1 MSSRIAVWGQQ
12 PVSHR
17 ADPLVGQH
25 TVATQEV
32 GVLGGVDVVGH
43 HRQRHPVAQGATQR
57 GDEGGLAAADGA
69 ADPDPDGAARRG
81 G

>member
-1 MSSRIAVWGQQ
+1 VGTAAGLYG
-12 PVSHR
+12 

-43 HRQRHPVAQGATQR
+43 HRHRHLVAQRATQR
-57 GDEGGLAAADGA
+57 GDEGGLAAADGT

-81 G
+81 R